1 MHLLEVAM
9 NLFLCGFRL
18 LMFCWTRYRTYCRC
32 GRENA
37 KIFVK
42 MDNKCW
48 KLLVKKVFSLKEFN
62 IVIKGDGIASSRSER
77 IILSRDKLQTN

>member
-1 MHLLEVAM
+1 MWFSFIYVLLDSVSY
-9 NLFLCGFRL
+9 GS
-18 LMFCWTRYRTYCRC
+18 CRC

-42 MDNKCW
+42 MDNECW

-62 IVIKGDGIASSRSER
+62 IVIKGDGIAGSRSER
-77 IILSRDKLQTN
+77 SILSRDKL